1 MSRRQDKRERDVAR
15 YSDFMPR
22 KIRRNYAAGL
32 QINRVDMYVQLLT
45 ELCLSR
51 FTWNGLPPSI
61 DQRFLEMTLLNN
73 GIALFFFNKVQMR
86 FMATMCTYGG
96 KINVYF
102 NPTRFTPY
110 GNGFSYKTLNS
121 HECVPIWDNLTRGSI
136 LDTISIYANRLAMLD
151 RALDVN
157 LDNLSIPLIISCDE
171 KSKLSVENILRQRG
185 EGLAAIFTYDSMDAG
200 SLIQTFPNVTPFVAD
215 KILAA
220 KSQIWNEAMAFC
232 GIQTNDVE
240 KRERVQ
246 EAEVERAQERTNIFR
261 LGYLKARQQAADQ
274 INAMWP
280 HLHVRP
286 VWADNTT
293 GGVIDANGI
302 GTEE

>member
-1 MSRRQDKRERDVAR
+1 MSRREQKTQRNVAR
-15 YSDFMPR
+15 YRDFMPR
-22 KIRRNYAAGL
+22 RMRTNYAIGM
-32 QINRVDMYVQLLT
+32 QQTRVDMYVQLLE

-51 FTWNGLPPSI
+51 FTWEGLPASV
-61 DQRFLEMTLLNN
+61 DARFLELTLLNN
-73 GIALFFFNKVQMR
+73 GVALWFFNQEQMR

-96 KINVYF
+96 RINVYL

-110 GNGFSYKTLNS
+110 GNGFTYRTLTS
-121 HECVPIWDNLTRGSI
+121 KECVPIWDNLSRGSI
-136 LDTISIYANRLAMLD
+136 LDTIAVYANRLALLD

-157 LDNLSIPLIISCDE
+157 LDNLSIPLIIACDE

-185 EGLAAIFTYDSMDAG
+185 EGLAAIYTYDSMDAT
-200 SLIQTFPNVTPFVAD
+200 SMFQTFPNVTPFVAD
-215 KILAA
+215 KILQA

-232 GIQTNDVE
+232 GIQTNSVE
-240 KRERVQ
+240 KAERVQ
-246 EAEVERAQERTNIFR
+246 SAEVERAQERTNIFR

-293 GGVIDANGI
+293 GGIIDANGT